1 MAAMGQRLGTALLL
15 VALGY
20 LLKSL
25 TAAARCE
32 NIYQD
37 FSDCILKLGENMAS
51 YEEQYDSE
59 ERSQGLHV
67 VCGYWDEF
75 HACAMTALWE
85 CQREAVTIWEMLQ
98 KESQKIKFQGS
109 LFDLCTPSNSQNFSS
124 VLIPATSLLSITLMV
139 TWLNL

>member
-1 MAAMGQRLGTALLL
+1 MGQRLGTALLL
-15 VALGY
+15 VTLGY

-25 TAAARCE
+25 TAATRCE

-37 FSDCILKLGENMAS
+37 FSGCILKLGDNMAS
-51 YEEQYDSE
+51 YKEEQEDTE
-59 ERSQGLHV
+59 ERSQGLHT

-75 HACAMTALWE
+75 HTCAMAALRE

-109 LFDLCTPSNSQNFSS
+109 LFDLCTSGNSQNLSS
-124 VLIPATSLLSITLMV
+124 VVIPTMLLLSITLMV
-139 TWLNL
+139 TWLNF